1 MTVTV
6 NLTES
11 DIREAPRFLLSCE
24 SCPLAVAISRAIGE
38 PCWVGI
44 VDWGSSS
51 SPRWGFLPKIAH
63 DFRRQFDGKGPLPKP
78 ISFEIDVEDQT

>member
-11 DIREAPRFLLSCE
+11 DIREAPRQTVDCAS

-51 SPRWGFLPKIAH
+51 SPQWGFLPKIAH

-78 ISFEIDVEDQT
+78 ISFEIEDQP